1 MTKAYQR
8 PTETLLHGYSVL
20 VEYWDAEAGDTH
32 ELLGEREL
40 LAERDL
46 TAEQKMELARI
57 DAQVLDL
64 VAGITTETWDTLM
77 LQKTAELIRA
87 EAGNTALLKTA

>member
-1 MTKAYQR
+1 MTKEYQR
-8 PTETLLHGYSVL
+8 PTETLLRGYSVL
-20 VEYWDAEAGDTH
+20 VEYWDEKAGDTH

-46 TAEQKMELARI
+46 TAGQKAELTRI

-64 VAGITTETWDTLM
+64 VADIKTETWDTLM
-77 LQKTAELIRA
+77 LQKTAELIQA
-87 EAGNTALLKTA
+87 EAGKTTLRKTA